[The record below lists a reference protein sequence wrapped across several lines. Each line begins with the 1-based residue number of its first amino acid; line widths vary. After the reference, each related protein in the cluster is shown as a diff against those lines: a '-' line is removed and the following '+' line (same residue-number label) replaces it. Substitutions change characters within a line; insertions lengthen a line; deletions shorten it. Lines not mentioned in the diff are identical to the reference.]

1 MSALG
6 VDAPPDRLRQLR
18 SAPRQFAV
26 VPGHEEL
33 DLETVIERH
42 DSYVVVEKLGL
53 GAQVAER
60 LDPRGGQEP

>member
-1 MSALG
+1 LT
-6 VDAPPDRLRQLR
+6 LRQTDYGQLR

-26 VPGHEEL
+26 VPGHEKL

-60 LDPRGGQEP
+60 LDPRGGQDP